1 MANCDQILRRIRKRF
16 EVPAYMDVQIKT
28 KSGEIGIIKGAEG
41 SMLKVWFAEKKK
53 YGYQDPDNVDYLGF
67 ELK

>member
-1 MANCDQILRRIRKRF
+1 
-16 EVPAYMDVQIKT
+16 MDVRIKT
-28 KSGEIGIIKGAEG
+28 QSGEIGVIKGAEG

-53 YGYQDPDNVDYLGF
+53 YGYQDPDDVDYLGF